1 MVKTPY
7 EVPPRPGRRIDIVP
21 PCRKT
26 MKELPDDVRD
36 IASFALTMAAHGRM
50 HGDVKPLKGFP
61 GISVQEVAIHHDG
74 NAYRVIFTIRYPEAL
89 YVLHVFQK
97 KSHKGIE
104 TPRHEIELVRDRLGK
119 PHAWRL
125 K

>member
-1 MVKTPY
+1 MVKPPY
-7 EVPPRPGRRIDIVP
+7 EATPWAVRKIEIIP
-21 PCRKT
+21 PCRKP

-50 HGDVKPLKGFP
+50 HSDVKPLKGFP
-61 GISVQEVAIHHDG
+61 GISVQEVAIHYDG
-74 NAYRVIFTIRYPEAL
+74 NAYRVIFTIRFPEAL

-97 KSHKGIE
+97 KSHKGVE

-119 PHAWRL
+119 PHVWRL
-125 K
+125 Q

>member
-1 MVKTPY
+1 MVKPPY
-7 EVPPRPGRRIDIVP
+7 ETTPSAVRKIEIIP
-21 PCRKT
+21 PCHKP

-36 IASFALTMAAHGRM
+36 IASFALIMTAHGRK
-50 HGDVKPLKGFP
+50 HSDVKPLKGFP

-74 NAYRVIFTIRYPEAL
+74 NAYRVIFTIRFPEAL

-97 KSHKGIE
+97 KSHKGVE

-119 PHAWRL
+119 PHVWRL
-125 K
+125 Q

>member
-1 MVKTPY
+1 MVKPPY
-7 EVPPRPGRRIDIVP
+7 ETTPSAVRKIEIIP
-21 PCRKT
+21 PCRKP

-36 IASFALTMAAHGRM
+36 IASFALIMTAHGRK
-50 HGDVKPLKGFP
+50 HSDVKPLKGFP

-74 NAYRVIFTIRYPEAL
+74 NAYRVIFTIRFPEAL

-97 KSHKGIE
+97 KSHKGVE

-119 PHAWRL
+119 PHVWRL
-125 K
+125 Q